1 MTAEPFRIG
10 VLGHGT
16 VGSAFAGL
24 LEERTDAN
32 GDVKVAATTDG
43 LTKRGARLTLVKIYR
58 WALPEDTRDLRSAL
72 SGIAQVEAV
81 ADESDLDDEMEGV
94 TEDGVTNALYEAE
107 VAAGVVIES
116 ARTIELSPQVS
127 YIRRLQHKVAER
139 YNLLSRSRG
148 KEPHRRVEIMP
159 GGKK

>member
-1 MTAEPFRIG
+1 M
-10 VLGHGT
+10 
-16 VGSAFAGL
+16 
-24 LEERTDAN
+24 
-32 GDVKVAATTDG
+32 
-43 LTKRGARLTLVKIYR
+43 
-58 WALPEDTRDLRSAL
+58 
-72 SGIAQVEAV
+72 
-81 ADESDLDDEMEGV
+81 ADEPDFDDDEMEGV